1 MKIIYDLDGTLIC
14 SKKRLHELFL
24 DLLES
29 GNIEYL
35 AYWNYKFSGSNNQA
49 ILRDHFGYS
58 TIQINIFLRNWM
70 AKIESDYYL
79 DMDTIVPG
87 AIETLENYSRNNE
100 LYICTARQSI
110 TQVHKQLKN
119 LGIFGFFRGIFVT
132 EQKAS
137 KDEILNNSD
146 ILFTK
151 KDWLIGDTGHDINA
165 GKKIGTQTCAVL
177 SGFMSEA
184 SLATYS
190 PDLII
195 ENITFFDG

>member
-1 MKIIYDLDGTLIC
+1 MKIIFDLDGTLIC

-35 AYWNYKFSGSNNQA
+35 AYWNYKFSGSNNQD

-58 TIQINIFLRNWM
+58 TTQINIFLRNWM
-70 AKIESDYYL
+70 EKIETDYYL
-79 DMDTIVPG
+79 DMDTIIPG
-87 AIETLENYSRNNE
+87 AIKALDKYSKNNE
-100 LYICTARQSI
+100 LYVCTARQSVA
-110 TQVHKQLKN
+110 QVHKQLKR
-119 LGIFGFFRGIFVT
+119 LGIFRFFRGIFVT

-137 KDEILNNSD
+137 KDEILNKSD

-151 KDWLIGDTGHDINA
+151 EDWLLGDTGHDITS

-184 SLATYS
+184 SLRTYS

-195 ENITFFDG
+195 KNITLFSD